1 MIKKILLAIT
11 TLIFMFTAV
20 SCSIGEGTTKKYLD
34 AMQKTDRADSYRQNS
49 KITLNLD
56 LSKASEKTKKDL
68 EKYKD
73 ITVNNDES
81 VDNKNKISMSDQYV
95 KAGDLSLSIRQY
107 ISGNNIYIKF
117 PDGSDKYVKIDL
129 QDKMNENAVKEK
141 ASSEFYQ
148 KTYKIWEDFARNE
161 LITDE
166 GEAIEN
172 TADGDIKVTLL
183 TIKLTDDKAK
193 GVLAKIADVL
203 SKDEAMKKS
212 IMDNQ
217 KMYNKNSQKAAE
229 TSKKFEEILNNLPQ
243 YFEKNKDKVAVENL
257 KLTAKI
263 DRDSY
268 IISQTISGTIILKT
282 DGEIK
287 IDFEMNSVKSDI
299 NTGKIKIK
307 IPDSV
312 ITGAVKLDESK
323 FSNPEDMK
331 KIFDNNK

>member
-1 MIKKILLAIT
+1 MIKKILLAII
-11 TLIFMFTAV
+11 TLIFMLTAV

-34 AMQKTDRADSYRQNS
+34 AMQKTEKADSYRQSS
-49 KITLNLD
+49 KLTLNLD
-56 LSKASEKTKKDL
+56 LSKATEKTKKDL

-73 ITVNNDES
+73 ITVNIDES
-81 VDNKNKISMSDQYV
+81 VDDKNKISMSDQFL
-95 KAGDLSLSIRQY
+95 KAGDISFNIRQY
-107 ISGNNIYIKF
+107 INGDTVYLKF
-117 PDGSDKYVKIDL
+117 PDDSNKYIKIDL
-129 QDKMNENAVKEK
+129 QDRINANAANEKVSN
-141 ASSEFYQ
+141 EFYQ

-212 IMDNQ
+212 LMENQ
-217 KMYNKNSQKAAE
+217 KMYNKSSTKDAE
-229 TSKKFEEILNNLPQ
+229 TNKKVEEVFDNLPQ
-243 YFEKNKDKVAVENL
+243 YFEKYKDKVVVEDL
-257 KLTAKI
+257 KLTAKV

-268 IISQTISGTIILKT
+268 IISQVISGTISIKV

-287 IDFEMNSVKSDI
+287 VKFEMNSVKSDI

-307 IPDSV
+307 IPDEV
-312 ITGAVKLDESK
+312 ISNAVKLDESN
-323 FSNPEDMK
+323 FSNPEYMK
-331 KIFDNNK
+331 KMFGNNK

>member
-1 MIKKILLAIT
+1 MIKKILLTIT
-11 TLIFMFTAV
+11 TLIFIFTAV

-34 AMQKTDRADSYRQNS
+34 AMQKTEKADSYRQNS

-56 LSKASEKTKKDL
+56 LSKASEKAKKDF

-73 ITVNNDES
+73 ITVNIDETI
-81 VDNKNKISMSDQYV
+81 DNKNDMSMSDQYI
-95 KAGDLSLSIRQY
+95 KAGEINLSIRQY
-107 ISGNNIYIKF
+107 ISGNTIYLKL

-129 QDKMNENAVKEK
+129 QDKINANVASEK
-141 ASSEFYQ
+141 ASSEFQQ

-172 TADGDIKVTLL
+172 TADGDMKVTLL

-203 SKDEAMKKS
+203 SKDESMKKS
-212 IMDNQ
+212 IIENQ
-217 KMYNKNSQKAAE
+217 KMYNKNGTKAAE
-229 TSKKFEEILNNLPQ
+229 INSKFEEVLNNLPQ

-257 KLTAKI
+257 KLTAKV

-268 IISQTISGTIILKT
+268 IISQVISGTIVIKV

-287 IDFEMNSVKSDI
+287 VNFEMNSVKSDI

-307 IPDSV
+307 IPDTV
-312 ITGAVKLDESK
+312 ISNAVKLDEAN
-323 FSNPEDMK
+323 FSNPDYMK
-331 KIFDNNK
+331 KMFGNNK